1 MNTGSFIVYHLNL
14 STLELK
20 CYNINIHICNIFL
33 YFSHRVGIEH
43 THGHEQN
50 AYLAA
55 TTVKKEP
62 IKEEAPA
69 PLPPVAGSDSDS
81 DSN

>member
-1 MNTGSFIVYHLNL
+1 MRTF
-14 STLELK
+14 
-20 CYNINIHICNIFL
+20 F
-33 YFSHRVGIEH
+33 RVGIEH
-43 THGHEQN
+43 TQGQEQN

-62 IKEEAPA
+62 IKEEPPA
-69 PLPPVAGSDSDS
+69 PVALPPVAGSDSDS